1 MPRQQ
6 LKLVEN
12 PSHEELFL
20 ERYDRLMKWALHLA
34 DKDRQAAEDLLQ
46 EAFIQFTFSQPEISG
61 INNVES
67 YIYGILR
74 HLHLSQIRKAANRQ
88 WQQFSPLECDSAEI
102 GLRRSSIL
110 NDLEV
115 LDELRGICEF
125 VCFRKESSK
134 AASVLIL
141 RFFHGYYPREIA
153 DVLNNSI
160 QTVKVWLYTARGEAK
175 AYLNDPEKLR
185 FLRAEKHEQ
194 TSPVRDFNS
203 LAGDTAAILAEL
215 RQTIFSAIR
224 GKHLTEDRLTEL
236 YGKTTDEIAAALS
249 VDELAHLVSCASCL
263 DRINIALDL
272 PLLADRYPTDMIG
285 KDSNKNDSGGGGF
298 GRGGGNGGDS
308 GGSGSPNAGRLLRM
322 RAREVFEHF
331 PRELQVAV
339 NGYVHTAQKVNSA
352 KSEFSLSLG
361 DDESIDFIEIF
372 GGQQT
377 RLMLMPVA
385 SPPPEGP
392 LEQKESIELSENR
405 RIDLQLVFGSPKPT
419 LQVVYSDPTFV
430 PDDVHASFANLN
442 PSEINRLSSN
452 SVKEAVVVHESQT
465 EGSKE
470 SHPIGSEFGNLL
482 QSERSIGWLDLRSW
496 LNPFRL
502 ALAFTALAIAFGLF
516 YLYQPATPPV
526 ITAESVM
533 EKVRTVEAAVV
544 ASADTAVH
552 RNYQIEEW
560 SGGSLRSRKRVD
572 QWQKQG
578 GMAERVYDETG
589 KMIAGEWSDTKFHRV
604 FTQGQKLSNVE
615 TKEMPADRTD
625 TPDPTLLAF
634 MEFVR
639 TFETKPDFSLTE
651 EPKTYTLGYKKDP
664 SAPARLPI
672 DLLMASL
679 SIDRETYNPVSQ
691 TIELQLG
698 EEVREYRI
706 SDVRVEQKPLSS
718 VSPLVFL
725 PEEELLRGATKVVK
739 PLEIAMPLALPP
751 GADAL
756 STQVNT
762 GSAHTA
768 THETEVEV
776 FRALDSV
783 NALSGDQITVTRLAD
798 GRLRVNGIVDSPSR
812 KAEILNALGPVKNA
826 AGLTIDIQTAEEAA
840 NGTKPKISG
849 QDITIESVT
858 AQVEQ
863 LLPVEPELKEY
874 FAKKGIAGE
883 ELDTH
888 IKSYSASVLDRSRA
902 MRRNALALKQ
912 LAERF
917 SPAEIQQLEPAKRD
931 EWRTL
936 LRSKAAAIVGDV
948 RSLDSQL
955 SAISLAVGGGE
966 ASDVDIREA
975 ADVSKAAQRLF
986 GLAAECDAQVGQ
998 SFSISG
1004 RGKGVASVKTVQF
1017 WRNLRMAGD
1026 LAAEIQRF

>member
-1 MPRQQ
+1 MLRQP

-12 PSHEELFL
+12 QTHEELFL

-34 DKDRQAAEDLLQ
+34 GNDQQAAEDLLQ
-46 EAFIQFTFSQPEISG
+46 DAFVQFTFSRPEISS

-88 WQQFSPLECDSAEI
+88 WQQFTLLECDSAEI
-102 GLRRSSIL
+102 GLRRSNVL

-115 LDELRGICEF
+115 QDELRGICEF

-160 QTVKVWLYTARGEAK
+160 QTVKVWLHTARAEAK
-175 AYLNDPEKLR
+175 TYLNDPEKLR
-185 FLRAEKHEQ
+185 FLSSEKPKEKSDWGQFKDH
-194 TSPVRDFNS
+194 P
-203 LAGDTAAILAEL
+203 AGSIIAEL
-215 RQTIFSAIR
+215 RQKIFGAIS
-224 GKHLTEDRLTEL
+224 GKHLTENRLTSL
-236 YGKTTDEIAAALS
+236 YGNRTDEIAAALS
-249 VDELAHLVSCASCL
+249 VDELAHLVSCPPCL
-263 DRINIALDL
+263 DKVNVTLDL
-272 PLLADRYPTDMIG
+272 PLLADRHPTDMLG
-285 KDSNKNDSGGGGF
+285 KDSNKNDSGGGGI
-298 GRGGGNGGDS
+298 GGP
-308 GGSGSPNAGRLLRM
+308 GSSSPPNAGKLLRL

-339 NGYVHTAQKVNSA
+339 NGYVHTAQRVNSA
-352 KSEFSLSLG
+352 TCEFSLSLG
-361 DDESIDFIEIF
+361 TDEPLDFIEIY

-377 RLMLMPVA
+377 RLMLVPIA

-392 LEQKESIELSENR
+392 LEQRESIQLSENR
-405 RIDLQLVFGSPKPT
+405 RLDLQLVFGSPKPT
-419 LQVVYSDPTFV
+419 LQVVYSAPTFV
-430 PDDVHASFANLN
+430 PDDVHADFANLN
-442 PSEINRLSSN
+442 LAEINQLSPKSVN
-452 SVKEAVVVHESQT
+452 DAVVIHTSQTASPISSDSIDSRFGTLLESETSVKW
-465 EGSKE
+465 
-470 SHPIGSEFGNLL
+470 F
-482 QSERSIGWLDLRSW
+482 DLRLW
-496 LNPFRL
+496 LNPLRL
-502 ALAFTALAIAFGLF
+502 SFCIVVLLAVLGLIYF
-516 YLYQPATPPV
+516 YQPTPQPV
-526 ITAESVM
+526 LTAEAVI
-533 EKVRTVEAAVV
+533 EKARTVEAGTI
-544 ASADTAVH
+544 ASADKAVH
-552 RNYQIEEW
+552 RNYQLEEW

-572 QWQKQG
+572 QWLKVNAS
-578 GMAERVYDETG
+578 AERIYDETG
-589 KMIAGEWSDTKFHRV
+589 KMIAGEWSDSEVRRV
-604 FTQGQKLSNVE
+604 FTQGRKLTTIE
-615 TKEMPADRTD
+615 PGPLPTEQAD
-625 TPDPTLLAF
+625 TPDPTLHGF
-634 MEFVR
+634 TEFVR
-639 TFETKPDFSLTE
+639 SYEPKPAYELEEAPETYTIEYRKDPLTPAKLPDDLLYASLT
-651 EPKTYTLGYKKDP
+651 L
-664 SAPARLPI
+664 
-672 DLLMASL
+672 
-679 SIDRETYNPVSQ
+679 DRETYNPVSQ
-691 TIELQLG
+691 TIVLQIG

-718 VSPLVFL
+718 VSPFIFL

-739 PLEIAMPLALPP
+739 PLEFTIPPVLAPS
-751 GADAL
+751 ADAVT
-756 STQVNT
+756 SQGNT
-762 GSAHTA
+762 NSVYAA

-798 GRLRVNGIVDSPSR
+798 ERLRVNGIVDSPSR

-840 NGTKPKISG
+840 KRTKPTISG
-849 QDITIESVT
+849 ENITLDSVT

-863 LLPVEPELKEY
+863 LLAVEPELNEY

-883 ELDTH
+883 ELNTH

-931 EWRTL
+931 QWKAL
-936 LRSKAAAIVGDV
+936 MRSKAAAVVGDV

-955 SAISLAVGGGE
+955 SAIGLDVGGAEPSG
-966 ASDVDIREA
+966 VDIRDA

-1017 WRNLRMAGD
+1017 WRNLRKAEN